1 MIISNHKKGIYARN
15 RERERER
22 ERESSHFESLKK

>member
-1 MIISNHKKGIYARN
+1 MIISKHKKGIYARN
-15 RERERER
+15 RERDR